1 MVQDKRN
8 LHLRLQEYCDC
19 YLETDPREELDRIST
34 QASSSD
40 PTGDPEEVAL
50 KFLSLAVLY
59 GIEENAKR
67 LSIVKVPGGETQLN
81 IEAAGNYKL
90 PAPPRALTDQIF
102 RVMRSIT
109 HLESGKG
116 TEPLALGIQND
127 RLELGIEFD
136 SAEEQETLTLSFPE
150 M

>member
-19 YLETDPREELDRIST
+19 YMETDPREELDRISARGT
-34 QASSSD
+34 SSD
-40 PTGDPEEVAL
+40 PTGDPEEAAL

-59 GIEENAKR
+59 GIKANARR
-67 LSIVKVPGGETQLN
+67 LSVVRAPDTETQLN

-90 PAPPRALTDQIF
+90 PAPPPALTDQIF
-102 RVMRSIT
+102 RIMRSIT
-109 HLESGKG
+109 HLESGTG
-116 TEPLALGIQND
+116 TEPLALGIRND
-127 RLELGIEFD
+127 RLDLGVEFD
-136 SAEEQETLTLSFPE
+136 SAKEQETLTLSFPE